1 MNFKKEEKSVLDFLL
16 RNFVYYF
23 VCYIFTNFVSPFLI
37 IGGLRPTDLK
47 AQNFGKSKK
56 NRKSPT
62 PNDFENTQSNRS
74 EDVQSPAYSDISDD
88 SSPVVDSTDL
98 SGKYLKNN
106 NNNFNLNLIKI
117 HF

>member
-1 MNFKKEEKSVLDFLL
+1 MFP
-16 RNFVYYF
+16 
-23 VCYIFTNFVSPFLI
+23 FTI

-98 SGKYLKNN
+98 SGKYLQQQQQQFR
-106 NNNFNLNLIKI
+106 FNQNMFFLKINLKV
-117 HF
+117 

>member
-1 MNFKKEEKSVLDFLL
+1 ME
-16 RNFVYYF
+16 
-23 VCYIFTNFVSPFLI
+23 

-47 AQNFGKSKK
+47 AQNFGKQKK

-98 SGKYLKNN
+98 SGKY
-106 NNNFNLNLIKI
+106 FNKKKTILQILIKI
-117 HF
+117 ISF

>member
-1 MNFKKEEKSVLDFLL
+1 MILL
-16 RNFVYYF
+16 
-23 VCYIFTNFVSPFLI
+23 T

-47 AQNFGKSKK
+47 APQNFGKQKK

-98 SGKYLKNN
+98 SGKYLTKNHL
-106 NNNFNLNLIKI
+106 NLNLIETL
-117 HF
+117 F

>member
-1 MNFKKEEKSVLDFLL
+1 MIVSLIEK
-16 RNFVYYF
+16 
-23 VCYIFTNFVSPFLI
+23 

-47 AQNFGKSKK
+47 AQNFGKQKK

-98 SGKYLKNN
+98 SGKYFNKNYLKN
-106 NNNFNLNLIKI
+106 LILIKNV
-117 HF
+117 FSR

>member
-1 MNFKKEEKSVLDFLL
+1 MKNQFRLFI
-16 RNFVYYF
+16 RNHRNLYFFFVQ
-23 VCYIFTNFVSPFLI
+23 TNFLIFFFLK

-47 AQNFGKSKK
+47 AQNFGKPKK

-98 SGKYLKNN
+98 SGKLFKIT
-106 NNNFNLNLIKI
+106 FN
-117 HF
+117 